1 MILMEILTV
10 GLGELPEERIERNR
24 INFAGNIKGKN
35 ENSVK
40 KKVRM
45 CVAKWL
51 ECYCS
56 DREI

>member
-1 MILMEILTV
+1 MREGVMILMEILTV

-40 KKVRM
+40 KRCA
-45 CVAKWL
+45 CVL
-51 ECYCS
+51 LS
-56 DREI
+56 G